1 VATETLTLK
10 ELDQEAVTAW
20 SRALGDPDWFRAR
33 RLEALAALGK
43 LERPSNRE
51 EAWRFTDPKRAGLD
65 RHQILRSSGD
75 AASGGDVAGTV
86 LKPAGLV
93 ATVDGA
99 TVEAFL
105 DPELAGQGVIL
116 TDLATALREHAGLVE
131 PRFMTAAA
139 PFGEDWFLALHATLV
154 TAGTFLYVPRGV
166 EVVAPLGALYRR
178 TGAGASFAH
187 TLVVVEPEASLT
199 LVQQHGSPEAL
210 DGRAFHHGVTELL
223 IGERAAVQY
232 LSLQEWGS
240 EQVNHFG
247 VQRALVG
254 RQARFRSFVV
264 TLGGGVVRVS
274 PDTVLAEGAEADLF
288 GAVFADAGQRFE
300 HRATVTHAEPHA
312 RSSLLYKAG
321 LLGGSRNIFNG
332 NLIISPGARGSDAG
346 QTMRNLVLS
355 RDAHAEANPFLEIL
369 NSDVKAAHAAATGR
383 VDDLHLFYLE
393 SRGIPRRTARR
404 LVVFGFFEEVLAQVA
419 VPEVRR
425 RLEAALEAELVA
437 AEAIAAEGSG
447 EPQGGAPADR
457 VEGSGEPQGGAPVDR
472 GEG

>member
-1 VATETLTLK
+1 LATETLTLK
-10 ELDQEAVTAW
+10 GLDQEAVTAW

-65 RHQILRSSGD
+65 RHQVLRSSGDTDTMGTSMAAGHGD

-86 LKPAGLV
+86 LEPAGLV

-105 DPELAGQGVIL
+105 DPELAGRGVVL

-131 PRFMTAAA
+131 PRFMTAAV
-139 PFGEDWFLALHATLV
+139 PFDDDWFLALHATLV

-166 EVVAPLGALYRR
+166 EVTAPLGALYRR
-178 TGAGASFAH
+178 TTAGASFAH

-254 RQARFRSFVV
+254 RQARFRSVVV

-274 PDTVLAEGAEADLF
+274 PDVVLAEGAEADLL

-332 NLIISPGARGSDAG
+332 NLIISPGARGSDAR

-457 VEGSGEPQGGAPVDR
+457 

>member
-10 ELDQEAVTAW
+10 ELDQAAVTSW
-20 SRALGDPDWFRAR
+20 SHALGDPDWLLAR

-43 LERPSNRE
+43 LERPTGRE

-65 RHQILRSSGD
+65 RHRVLRSGGRPAAD
-75 AASGGDVAGTV
+75 AAGTE
-86 LKPAGLV
+86 LEPAGLV

-99 TVEAFL
+99 ASEALL
-105 DPELAGQGVIL
+105 DPELARRGVIL
-116 TDLATALREHAGLVE
+116 TDLATAAREHAGLVE
-131 PRFMTAAA
+131 PRLMTAAA
-139 PFGEDWFLALHATLV
+139 PFDEDWFLALHATLV
-154 TAGTFLYVPRGV
+154 TAGAFLYVPGGV
-166 EVVAPLGALYRR
+166 QVALPIGALDRR
-178 TGAGASFAH
+178 TVAGATFGH
-187 TLVVVEPEASLT
+187 TLIVVEPEASLT
-199 LVQQHGSPEAL
+199 FVQQHGSPRDL

-223 IGERAAVQY
+223 VGERASVQY

-247 VQRALVG
+247 VQRAMIG
-254 RQARFRSFVV
+254 RQASFRSFVV
-264 TLGGGVVRVS
+264 TLGGGVVRIS
-274 PDTVLAEGAEADLF
+274 PDVVLAEGAEADLL

-332 NLIISPGARGSDAG
+332 NLIIRPGARGTDAR

-393 SRGIPRRTARR
+393 SRGIPRQTARR
-404 LVVFGFFEEVLAQVA
+404 LVVFGFFEEVLAKVT
-419 VPEVRR
+419 VPAVRR
-425 RLEAALEAELVA
+425 RLEAALEAELAA
-437 AEAIAAEGSG
+437 AEATEGSG
-447 EPQGGAPADR
+447 RGG
-457 VEGSGEPQGGAPVDR
+457 G
-472 GEG
+472 